1 MTKKKVAS
9 LLKQIPDELLDKL
22 GEAHDVDYQVSRLYG
37 HLMFKL
43 LLFGMLRSN
52 RLSTHLLEKFY
63 NSPLFSALSG
73 KGGHETRH
81 SSIAGRLSTLP
92 YQYFEDIYEWMVEHF
107 GSQLK
112 VRPKWLEKLERF
124 DSTMVAIGG
133 GLVDWGMQVGA
144 KPKEGHPKVQLKI
157 SLGLRGWLPCS
168 VKLFLEQKAL
178 SEEHALKQA
187 IVEATRR
194 SKDFIAFDQ
203 GLKKRESLHEFDQG
217 DIRFVT
223 RCQLNVRYQKLETY
237 RHIKGRKSKGLRFIQ
252 DSKVYLY
259 TSGENLFEKMPL
271 RLIETEVLETGE
283 RLIFLTNLWELS
295 AMQIAEI
302 YRHRWDIE
310 VFFRFLK
317 QELNIKHLINRTFN
331 GIMIQIYAAL
341 MAAILLIVFKK
352 ANKISS
358 YKGAKV
364 LFEDQL
370 LLSIFKELEKI
381 PPPETK
387 LLGMEF

>member
-1 MTKKKVAS
+1 M
-9 LLKQIPDELLDKL
+9 
-22 GEAHDVDYQVSRLYG
+22 DYQVSRLYG

-73 KGGHETRH
+73 KGGHKTRH

-168 VKLFLEQKAL
+168 VKLFLKQKAL

-217 DIRFVT
+217 GIRFVT

-271 RLIETEVLETGE
+271 RLIEAEVLETGE
-283 RLIFLTNLWELS
+283 RLIFLTNLWELN

-341 MAAILLIVFKK
+341 MAAILLVVFKK

-381 PPPETK
+381 PPPERK
-387 LLGMEF
+387 LLGVEF